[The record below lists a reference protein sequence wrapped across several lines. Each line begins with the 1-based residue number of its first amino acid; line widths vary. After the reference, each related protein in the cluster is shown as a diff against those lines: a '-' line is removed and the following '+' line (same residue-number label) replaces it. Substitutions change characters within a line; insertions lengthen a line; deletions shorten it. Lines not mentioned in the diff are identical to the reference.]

1 MADLDLDQK
10 RAKNLLESA
19 KALYERG
26 DMAGVVG
33 LAYAAF
39 ESAIIALTKKKNG
52 TDYPSH
58 LLRRERAK
66 VLLDKYQDK
75 IDVLWEVRNIDF
87 YGNVKV
93 GTEMREL
100 SRAEVEA
107 GLNAVEKIIEEVE
120 KVLNDDTTNKP
131 FLKV

>member
-1 MADLDLDQK
+1 MADLDLDVDLK
-10 RAKNLLESA
+10 RAKNLLKSA

-26 DMAGVVG
+26 NMAGVAG

-52 TDYPSH
+52 LDYPSH

-66 VLLDKYQDK
+66 VLLEEYQDR

-87 YGNVKV
+87 YGNVKI
-93 GTEMREL
+93 GTEIREL
-100 SRAEVEA
+100 SRAEVGD
-107 GLNAVEKIIEEVE
+107 GLSAVEKIIEEVD
-120 KVLNDDTTNKP
+120 KVLKDGNNAN
-131 FLKV
+131 

>member
-1 MADLDLDQK
+1 MADLDLK
-10 RAKNLLESA
+10 RAKSLLESA

-26 DMAGVVG
+26 DMAGVAG

-39 ESAIIALTKKKNG
+39 ESSIIALTKKKNG

-66 VLLDKYQDK
+66 VLLDKYQEK

-87 YGNVKV
+87 YGNVKI
-93 GTEMREL
+93 GSKMSEL
-100 SRAEVEA
+100 SNDEVKD
-107 GLNAVEKIIEEVE
+107 GLNAVEEIIEEVE
-120 KVLNDDTTNKP
+120 KALEDGNNAN
-131 FLKV
+131 

>member
-10 RAKNLLESA
+10 RAKNLLE
-19 KALYERG
+19 Y
-26 DMAGVVG
+26 
-33 LAYAAF
+33 
-39 ESAIIALTKKKNG
+39 
-52 TDYPSH
+52 
-58 LLRRERAK
+58 
-66 VLLDKYQDK
+66 K

>member
-1 MADLDLDQK
+1 MVDLDVDPE

-19 KALYERG
+19 KDLYERG
-26 DMAGVVG
+26 DMAGVAG

-39 ESAIIALTKKKNG
+39 ESAIIALTKKKDG
-52 TDYPSH
+52 IDYPSH

-66 VLLDKYQDK
+66 VLLDKYQDR

-87 YGNVKV
+87 YGNVKI
-93 GTEMREL
+93 GYETREL
-100 SRAEVEA
+100 SRDEVED

-120 KVLNDDTTNKP
+120 KVLKDER
-131 FLKV
+131 

>member
-1 MADLDLDQK
+1 M
-10 RAKNLLESA
+10 
-19 KALYERG
+19 
-26 DMAGVVG
+26 
-33 LAYAAF
+33 AYAAF
-39 ESAIIALTKKKNG
+39 ESAIIALTKRKNG

-66 VLLDKYQDK
+66 VLLDKYRDK

-100 SRAEVEA
+100 SRAEVED

-131 FLKV
+131 FLKF

>member
-1 MADLDLDQK
+1 
-10 RAKNLLESA
+10 
-19 KALYERG
+19 
-26 DMAGVVG
+26 MAGVAG

-39 ESAIIALTKKKNG
+39 ESAIIALTKRKNG

-58 LLRRERAK
+58 LLRRARAK

-100 SRAEVEA
+100 SRAEVED

-120 KVLNDDTTNKP
+120 KVLNDDTTNCAQ
-131 FLKV
+131 LADWDHHGENRIS

>member
-1 MADLDLDQK
+1 MADLDLDLE
-10 RAKNLLESA
+10 RARNLVRSA
-19 KALYERG
+19 KVLYEHG
-26 DMAGVVG
+26 DMAGVAG

-52 TDYPSH
+52 IDYPSH

-87 YGNVKV
+87 YGNVEI
-93 GTEMREL
+93 GSEMREL
-100 SRAEVEA
+100 SRNEVA
-107 GLNAVEKIIEEVE
+107 DGLSAVEKIIEEVGE
-120 KVLNDDTTNKP
+120 VLK
-131 FLKV
+131 

>member
-1 MADLDLDQK
+1 MADLDLDLE
-10 RAKNLLESA
+10 RARNLLKSA
-19 KALYERG
+19 KDLYEHG
-26 DMAGVVG
+26 DMAGVAG

-52 TDYPSH
+52 IDYPSH

-87 YGNVKV
+87 YGNVEI
-93 GTEMREL
+93 GSEMKEL
-100 SRAEVEA
+100 SIDEVED
-107 GLNAVEKIIEEVE
+107 GLSAVEKIIEEVE
-120 KVLNDDTTNKP
+120 KVLKTRKNATK
-131 FLKV
+131 

>member
-1 MADLDLDQK
+1 M
-10 RAKNLLESA
+10 
-19 KALYERG
+19 
-26 DMAGVVG
+26 
-33 LAYAAF
+33 AYAAF
-39 ESAIIALTKKKNG
+39 ESAIIALTKRKNG
-52 TDYPSH
+52 TDHPSH

-66 VLLDKYQDK
+66 VLLDKYRDK

-100 SRAEVEA
+100 SRAEVED

-131 FLKV
+131 FLKF

>member
-1 MADLDLDQK
+1 MADLDLDLE
-10 RAKNLLESA
+10 RAKKLLKSA
-19 KALYERG
+19 KDLYERC
-26 DMAGVVG
+26 DMAGVAG

-52 TDYPSH
+52 IDYPSH

-87 YGNVKV
+87 YGNVKI
-93 GTEMREL
+93 GSERREL
-100 SRAEVEA
+100 SRDEVET

-120 KVLNDDTTNKP
+120 SI
-131 FLKV
+131 LK